1 MSSKTCKKKPFGR
14 PPTEYSPAVLDILAT
29 VPEPYT
35 VTQMCE
41 TLGVGRH
48 TFYKWFKEEEA
59 FSAAVTRMRASADDQ
74 VVNALHR
81 RALGYTYTE
90 VTDRTESGPD
100 GEKFV
105 QTVTPKHLP
114 PDPGAAMNWLKN
126 RAPGDWREKITVEVD
141 LDHVA
146 LLERAKKAMGK
157 GDS

>member
-1 MSSKTCKKKPFGR
+1 MSNKPAQKAKRGR
-14 PPTEYSPAVLDILAT
+14 PPNEYSAAVLDVLAT
-29 VPEPYT
+29 TPEPYT
-35 VTQMCE
+35 ITQMCE
-41 TLGVGRH
+41 TLGIRNH
-48 TFYKWFKEEEA
+48 TFYKWFKEEAE
-59 FSAAVTRMRASADDQ
+59 FTAAVTRMRESADDQ

-141 LDHVA
+141 VDHVA
-146 LLERAKKAMGK
+146 LLERAKKALQNGQ
-157 GDS
+157 G